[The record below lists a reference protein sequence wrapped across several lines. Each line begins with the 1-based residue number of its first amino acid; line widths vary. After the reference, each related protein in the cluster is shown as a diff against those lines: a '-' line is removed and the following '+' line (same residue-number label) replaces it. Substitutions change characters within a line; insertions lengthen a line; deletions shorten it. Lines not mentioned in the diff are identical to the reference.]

1 VSRSAGPDVL
11 ETDSGDKESSGSIG
25 QNPADE
31 NKTEAEMEVVEVSHP
46 VGRNDTVL
54 SIARKYAADVSGA

>member
-1 VSRSAGPDVL
+1 VDGDG
-11 ETDSGDKESSGSIG
+11 GDKESSGSIR
-25 QNPADE
+25 QNPADDH
-31 NKTEAEMEVVEVSHP
+31 KAEAEMEVVEVSHP